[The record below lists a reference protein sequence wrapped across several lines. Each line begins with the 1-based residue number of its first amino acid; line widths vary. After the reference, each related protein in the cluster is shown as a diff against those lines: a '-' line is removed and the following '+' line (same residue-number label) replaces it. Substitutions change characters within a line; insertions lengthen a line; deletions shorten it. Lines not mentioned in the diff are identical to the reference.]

1 MFKTLTIQKKFYG
14 LIATTVFLGLS
25 LILLTYM
32 TLEPVKNSFNQYV
45 QSAVQRHELLLKM
58 RAGLGYGGSIHAF
71 KNYILRGKSDY
82 ADQFKSSQKTVLQA
96 LQQYQELTDLSP
108 AESRALT
115 AIKSIVDNYTA
126 QLEHVRDMLAT
137 GMAAKDIDA
146 AVTINDAQAMNGLS
160 TLQAHF
166 DEMTAKHGQTL
177 DNNINGMLEELT
189 IWIIVVVSALL
200 AGLFIL
206 SISITRRINAVV
218 ASMTNIAHG
227 EGDLSQRLD
236 DQGNDEISVLSARF
250 NDFVGKMASLV
261 GEMSKTSTHLVKC
274 MAEISRNSAQTDQG
288 VMDQQSE
295 LEQIVTAMNEM
306 SVSVHDVAN
315 SAAGAAEAAKQADE
329 EAINGRNV
337 VAQSVS
343 AIDSLAS
350 EVQSTT
356 SVMEKLRMDSEGI
369 SNVMDVIR
377 GIAEQTNLLALNAA
391 IEAARAGEQGRGF
404 AVVAD
409 EVRTLAN
416 RTQQSTAEI
425 QQMVEGLQ
433 TGVNAAMQAME
444 LSQNEARTGV
454 EKTGHVQ
461 KSLDELAH
469 AVSTIH
475 DLNIQIASAAEQQSK
490 VAEEIDLNVINVSRV
505 AGETAQG
512 AHQTNSLAEEMTG
525 LVSELQAEIAQ
536 FKI

>member
-14 LIATTVFLGLS
+14 LIAMTVFIGLS
-25 LILLTYM
+25 LILFSYM
-32 TLEPVKNSFNQYV
+32 TLNPVKNSFNQYV
-45 QSAVQRHELLLKM
+45 ESAVQRHELLLKM

-96 LQQYQELTDLSP
+96 LQQYQKLADLSP

-115 AIKSIVDNYTA
+115 AIKNVVDNYTA
-126 QLEHVRDMLAT
+126 QLEHVQDMLAS
-137 GMAAKDIDA
+137 GMAAEHIDA
-146 AVTINDAQAMNGLS
+146 AVTVDDAQAMNGLS

-166 DEMTAKHGQTL
+166 DKMTAEHGRTL

-200 AGLFIL
+200 AGLFAL

-218 ASMTNIAHG
+218 AGMTDIAHG
-227 EGDLSQRLD
+227 EGDLTQRLD
-236 DQGNDEISVLSARF
+236 DRGSDEISVLSARF
-250 NDFVGKMASLV
+250 NDFVGMMASLV

-274 MAEISRNSAQTDQG
+274 MSDISRNSAQTDQG

-306 SVSVHDVAN
+306 SASVHEVAN
-315 SAAGAAEAAKQADE
+315 SAAGAAEAAGQADE
-329 EAINGRNV
+329 EAVKGRNV
-337 VAQSVS
+337 VAQSVD
-343 AIDSLAS
+343 AIDRLAR
-350 EVQSTT
+350 EVHSTT
-356 SVMEKLRMDSEGI
+356 SVMNKLRADSEGI

-409 EVRTLAN
+409 EVRTLAT

-433 TGVNAAMQAME
+433 TGVNKAMQAME
-444 LSQNEARTGV
+444 LSHNEAQSGV
-454 EKTGHVQ
+454 EKTGQVQ
-461 KSLDELAH
+461 VSLDELAG

-505 AGETAQG
+505 AGETAKG
-512 AHQTNSLAEEMTG
+512 AHQTNSLAEEMTD
-525 LVSELQAEIAQ
+525 LVSELQAEISQ

>member
-14 LIATTVFLGLS
+14 LIALTVLLGLS

-32 TLEPVKNSFNQYV
+32 TLEPVKSSFNQYV
-45 QSAVQRHELLLKM
+45 ESAVKRHELLLKM

-71 KNYILRGKSDY
+71 KNYILRGKNKY
-82 ADQFKSSQKTVLQA
+82 IKQFNSSQETVLQA
-96 LQQYQELTDLSP
+96 LRQYQKLSDLTP
-108 AESRALT
+108 AESHALAT
-115 AIKSIVDNYTA
+115 IKNVVDNYSL
-126 QLEHVRDMLAT
+126 QLNHVRDMLAS
-137 GMAAKDIDA
+137 GMTAGKIDTA
-146 AVTINDAQAMNGLS
+146 ITIDDSQAIQGLN

-166 DEMTAKHGQTL
+166 DKITAEHSRKL
-177 DNNINGMLEELT
+177 DNNINSMLEELT

-200 AGLFIL
+200 LGLFML
-206 SISITRRINAVV
+206 NISITRRINAVV

-227 EGDLSQRLD
+227 EGDLTQHLD
-236 DQGNDEISVLSARF
+236 DRGSDEISVLSARF
-250 NDFVGKMASLV
+250 NDFVGMMASLV
-261 GEMSKTSTHLVKC
+261 GEMSKTSEHLVKC
-274 MAEISRNSAQTDQG
+274 MDEISRNSSQTDQG
-288 VMDQQSE
+288 VTEQQSE
-295 LEQIVTAMNEM
+295 LEQIVTAMHEM
-306 SVSVHDVAN
+306 SASVHEVAN
-315 SAAGAAEAAKQADE
+315 SAAGAAEAARQADE

-337 VAQSVS
+337 VAQSVG
-343 AIDSLAS
+343 AIDSLAR
-350 EVQSTT
+350 EVHSTT
-356 SVMEKLRMDSEGI
+356 SVMEKLRVNSEGI
-369 SNVMDVIR
+369 SNVMEVIR
-377 GIAEQTNLLALNAA
+377 SIAEQTNLLALNAA

-444 LSQNEARTGV
+444 LSQNEAKTGV
-454 EKTGHVQ
+454 EKTGRVQ
-461 KSLDELAH
+461 ESLDKLAH
-469 AVSTIH
+469 AVTTIH

-490 VAEEIDLNVINVSRV
+490 VAEEIDLNVINVNRV

-512 AHQTNSLAEEMTG
+512 AHQTNNLAEEMTG
-525 LVSELQAEIAQ
+525 LVSELQTEIAQ